1 MLEKVGIKPRRV
13 AGTCGG
19 AIVGALIVAGFS
31 VAEIQDFMKM
41 DLKKLVRGIG
51 YSSNA

>member
-1 MLEKVGIKPRRV
+1 MLEEVGIKPRQV
-13 AGTCGG
+13 AGTSGG

-41 DLKKLVRGIG
+41 DLKKMLKV
-51 YSSNA
+51 